1 MTHDKEG
8 GNGGYV
14 FWSGRSKAKPV
25 KTRRVSV
32 GKEKKSI
39 NRSVRGANSRNLLNS
54 LSALWE
60 LETLEP
66 SRQLCEKDEGN
77 DDDGDGSTR
86 KEEKED
92 EDVKREMA

>member
-1 MTHDKEG
+1 M
-8 GNGGYV
+8 
-14 FWSGRSKAKPV
+14 GRSGAKPV

-39 NRSVRGANSRNLLNS
+39 NRGVRGANSRNLLNS

-60 LETLEP
+60 LETLE
-66 SRQLCEKDEGN
+66 SHHQGSFVEKDEGN
-77 DDDGDGSTR
+77 DDDDDDAPPRR
-86 KEEKED
+86 KEEQKED